1 MPSRQRARVSWWGRA
16 MRNRGNR
23 NHPALKHGAYSATAI
38 LPGERRAAFEK
49 LHRDLIA
56 ELNPSGVLE
65 DNIVADISRLVWRK
79 QNLGTL
85 RIAERAQKSWSDT
98 LTSIRE
104 RYLNLR
110 FSIEGQD
117 PEQAEQERE
126 EIRVAKDR
134 VRKELGDTFELV
146 EIGDAATFD
155 GLTKELETKERLDAL
170 IDKHVK
176 RLLLVRGLKSVST
189 APSSAPPQR
198 VLGPPKAA

>member
-1 MPSRQRARVSWWGRA
+1 M
-16 MRNRGNR
+16 
-23 NHPALKHGAYSATAI
+23 
-38 LPGERRAAFEK
+38 
-49 LHRDLIA
+49 
-56 ELNPSGVLE
+56 LE
-65 DNIVADISRLVWRK
+65 DNIVADMARLVWRK

-98 LTSIRE
+98 LTSICQH
-104 RYLNLR
+104 YLNLR

-126 EIRVAKDR
+126 EIRVQKDPSL
-134 VRKELGDTFELV
+134 RKRAGGDTFELV

-176 RLLLVRGLKSVST
+176 RLLLLCR
-189 APSSAPPQR
+189 A
-198 VLGPPKAA
+198 